1 MASQQDHFINIVKLF
16 LPTEIFDYFEIAN
29 VESEDR
35 TVHIYLDEMDVKP
48 TEYLHEK
55 LTSKGFTEASVIQ
68 DFPLRD
74 KAVYLHVR
82 RRRWLIESTQKVVG
96 RDWDLVAKGTRYTKG
111 FATFLKGI
119 FGYLPHQ

>member
-1 MASQQDHFINIVKLF
+1 MASQQEHFTNIVKLF

-48 TEYLHEK
+48 TEYLHDK

-119 FGYLPHQ
+119 FG